1 MPEAETEDTPRF
13 AVDYVSCELMLETAK
28 ACRCLHSSLERID
41 VEITDGETRERF
53 RRRMERIALFARMV
67 PSILQ
72 PRRLICLG
80 DMCAEKPDWWKAN
93 RDHQFCP
100 ELTYRDIAALLK
112 LRPHQVRDYI
122 KAVEIPVDCY
132 ANLPEIKY
140 Y

>member
-1 MPEAETEDTPRF
+1 MPETETDTPREI

-28 ACRCLHSSLERID
+28 ACCALRSSL
-41 VEITDGETRERF
+41 
-53 RRRMERIALFARMV
+53 ERIALFARLV

-72 PRRLICLG
+72 PRRLICLC

-132 ANLPEIKY
+132 ANLPEIQY

>member
-1 MPEAETEDTPRF
+1 MMETESGAREL

-28 ACRCLHSSLERID
+28 ACSSLRSSLDRID
-41 VEITDGETRERF
+41 VEIADGETRERF
-53 RRRMERIALFARMV
+53 LRRMERIALFARLV

-72 PRRLICLG
+72 PRRLICLC

-93 RDHQFCP
+93 RNHQFCP

-112 LRPHQVRDYI
+112 LRSHQVRDYI

-132 ANLPEIKY
+132 ENLPEIK
-140 Y
+140 